1 MPLNRA
7 RYAAVA
13 IQTIFFGVLTYYGV
27 KWLMD
32 ALDPTKKCRLAA
44 QKQVGH
50 QVQC

>member
-1 MPLNRA
+1 MPLNGA

>member
-1 MPLNRA
+1 MPLNGA

-32 ALDPTKKCRLAA
+32 ALDPTKKGRLAA

-50 QVQC
+50 QLQC